1 MTNLEQYDKLFMQ
14 EFRLSKEQLPGLKYR
29 GIPAWD
35 SVGHMD
41 LMSALEEAFGINI
54 STPDLLSFS
63 SYEAGKEIL
72 ARYGVEI

>member
-14 EFRLSKEQLPGLKYR
+14 EFRLTKEQLPGLKYR

-63 SYEAGKEIL
+63 SYETGKEVL
-72 ARYGVEI
+72 AKYGVEL

>member
-72 ARYGVEI
+72 AKYGVEI

>member
-1 MTNLEQYDKLFMQ
+1 MTNLERYDKLFMDA
-14 EFRLSKEQLPGLKYR
+14 FRLAPEKLPGLKYR
-29 GIPAWD
+29 GIPEWD

-41 LMSALEEAFGINI
+41 LMSAMEEAYGINI

-72 ARYGVEI
+72 AKYGVEL